1 MPWRFIIAV
10 LLLAAGASIWG
21 GLELGNWLI
30 AHGPEK
36 SMAVATADPDDLPT
50 LDADGKP
57 FTAQPPQPLPDG
69 RLGVPQPGTPVAWE
83 INTESLEDEKPPIAL
98 ATTSISLEEAI
109 QIAMSEQN
117 RELQGIATVNNLGG
131 QQPIQ
136 PVDIGTPPPPP
147 PQNVQV
153 GGANGGAWQ
162 AQLQQELNACSSKG
176 FFERPSCSWEAR
188 NKYCGPNNA
197 WGRVPGCPDKAF

>member
-10 LLLAAGASIWG
+10 LLLAAGASVWG

-36 SMAVATADPDDLPT
+36 SMVVVQADPNDLPT

-69 RLGVPQPGTPVAWE
+69 RLGVPPAPTPVAWE
-83 INTESLEDEKPPIAL
+83 INTESLEGEQPPIAL

-109 QIAMSEQN
+109 QIAMAEQN
-117 RELQGIATVNNLGG
+117 RELQGIATVGNLNG

-136 PVDIGTPPPPP
+136 PVDIAPPPPAP
-147 PQNVQV
+147 PQDVQV
-153 GGANGGAWQ
+153 ASSGAWQ
-162 AQLQQELNACSSKG
+162 AQLQQELNACGAKG

-197 WGRVPGCPDKAF
+197 WGRVPGCPSKAF

>member
-10 LLLAAGASIWG
+10 LLLAAGASVWG

-36 SMAVATADPDDLPT
+36 SMVVSAPAPSDLPT

-57 FTAQPPQPLPDG
+57 FTAQPPQPLVNG
-69 RLGVPQPGTPVAWE
+69 RLGVPEEPTPIAWE
-83 INTESLEDEKPPIAL
+83 IDTSTLTEEKPPIAL
-98 ATTSISLEEAI
+98 ATTSISLEQAI

-117 RELQGIATVNNLGG
+117 RELQGIARVNLGDAEA
-131 QQPIQ
+131 IQ
-136 PVDIGTPPPPP
+136 PVEVGTPPPPP
-147 PQNVQV
+147 PQDIQIASN
-153 GGANGGAWQ
+153 NGGAWQ
-162 AQLQQELNACSSKG
+162 AQLQQELNACSKKG
-176 FFERPSCSWEAR
+176 FFDRPSCSWEAR

-197 WGRVPGCPDKAF
+197 WGKVPGCPSKSF